1 MKENG
6 KLEFLKTEKDVATAL
21 YEIYMAQS
29 EEKDLEVNCYHE
41 NEHDNSGCHP
51 DYHNNSHDNTPG
63 RMKIRSLIKNNAA
76 N

>member
-1 MKENG
+1 MEETK
-6 KLEFLKTEKDVATAL
+6 KIQTLKDVKFIAIVL

-29 EEKDLEVNCYHE
+29 IQDNVETNCYHE

-63 RMKIRSLIKNNAA
+63 RMMTRTLVKNATN
-76 N
+76 